1 MTTDVVVVGAGPA
14 GSSVALRLC
23 RAGVGV
29 VLLER
34 KRFPRD
40 KVCGEYLSPGALAAL
55 SELGVDRRVALLGHP
70 IRRVALSAFGHGP
83 VIMALPAGGALALSR
98 ADLDSLLRDTAIAAG
113 AEPLDGIFRELRDEG
128 AGWRVSY
135 RDAAGAERY
144 CTARAVVG
152 ADGAWS
158 SVARS
163 AGLAGDARRA
173 GRWAVGGHVRSNAAD
188 SDTLEMFVGVGGY
201 YARNPLGGEYCN
213 SMLVMPKPVADD
225 ARADAIVDEVT
236 GGRYRFEGASLVKRV
251 AVGPLRYA
259 PHSVAAPGVVLT
271 GDAAGMLDPFVGQG
285 VAVALES
292 SVACAAGVMAHLAGD
307 PARETVR
314 AIRAA
319 RRQIERPRR
328 MLAAA
333 VDLIVRTPLLRA
345 LALRRARR
353 DVAAAEMVLAAVA
366 GAVPCAQTISPAA
379 LVRLL
384 A

>member
-23 RAGVGV
+23 RAGIGV

-40 KVCGEYLSPGALAAL
+40 KVCGEYLSPAALAAL
-55 SELGVDRRVALLGHP
+55 AELGVGRRVSSLGHP
-70 IRRVALSAFGHGP
+70 IRRVALSAFGSGP
-83 VIMALPAGGALALSR
+83 VIMSLPAGGALALSR
-98 ADLDSLLRDTAIAAG
+98 AELDSILRDAALAAG
-113 AEPLDGIFRELRDEG
+113 AEPLDGVFRDLRDEG

-135 RDAAGAERY
+135 RDGSGAERH

-158 SVARS
+158 NVARS
-163 AGLAGDARRA
+163 AGLSGDARRT
-173 GRWAVGGHVRSNAAD
+173 GRWAVGGHVRSDEARA
-188 SDTLEMFVGVGGY
+188 DTLEMFVGAGGY

-236 GGRYRFEGASLVKRV
+236 EGRYRFEGASLVKRV

-259 PHSVAAPGVVLT
+259 PHAVAAPGVTLT

-292 SVACAAGVMAHLAGD
+292 SVTCAAGVVAHLAGAH
-307 PARETVR
+307 ARETVR
-314 AIRAA
+314 ALRAA
-319 RRQIERPRR
+319 RRSIERPRR
-328 MLAAA
+328 MLAAV
-333 VDLIVRTPLLRA
+333 VDCIVRTPPLRA

-353 DVAAAEMVLAAVA
+353 DVAAAELVLGAVA
-366 GAVPCAQTISPAA
+366 GAVPNAQTISPAA

>member
-1 MTTDVVVVGAGPA
+1 MTADVVVVGAGPA
-14 GSSVALRLC
+14 GSSIALRLS

-29 VLLER
+29 ALLER

-55 SELGVDRRVALLGHP
+55 SDLGVARDVFSLGHP
-70 IRRVALSAFGHGP
+70 IRRVALSAFGRGP

-98 ADLDSLLRDTAIAAG
+98 ADLDSILRGAAIAAG
-113 AEPLDGIFRELRDEG
+113 ATPLDGVFCDLREGEP
-128 AGWRVSY
+128 WRVAY
-135 RDAAGAERY
+135 RDASGTERH
-144 CTARAVVG
+144 CTARVVVG

-163 AGLAGDARRA
+163 AGLSGNARRT
-173 GRWAVGGHVRSNAAD
+173 GRWAVGGHVRSSAAE
-188 SDTLEMFVGVGGY
+188 SDTLEMFVGAGGY
-201 YARNPLGGEYCN
+201 YARNPLGDEHCN
-213 SMLVMPKPVADD
+213 SMLVMPRPVADD
-225 ARADAIVDEVT
+225 VRADAIVEEVT

-259 PHSVAAPGVVLT
+259 PHSVAVPGVTLA

-292 SVACAAGVMAHLAGD
+292 SAPCAAGIMAHLAGA

-314 AIRAA
+314 AIKAA
-319 RRQIERPRR
+319 RRRIERPRR
-328 MLAAA
+328 MLAAV
-333 VDLIVRTPLLRA
+333 VDLIVRTPLLRS

-366 GAVPCAQTISPAA
+366 GAAPSAQTISPAA

>member
-1 MTTDVVVVGAGPA
+1 MTADVVVVGAGPA
-14 GSSVALRLC
+14 GSSIALRLC

-55 SELGVDRRVALLGHP
+55 AELGVDHRVASLGHP

-83 VIMALPAGGALALSR
+83 VIMSLPAGGALALSR
-98 ADLDSLLRDTAIAAG
+98 ADLDSLLRDAAIAAG
-113 AEPLDGIFRELRDEG
+113 AEPVDGIFLDLRAEG

-135 RDAAGAERY
+135 RDSSGAARF

-163 AGLAGDARRA
+163 AGLAGDTRRA
-173 GRWAVGGHVRSNAAD
+173 GRWAVGGHVRSSEAQG
-188 SDTLEMFVGVGGY
+188 DTLEMFVGTGGY
-201 YARNPLGGEYCN
+201 YARNPLGGEHCN

-259 PHSVAAPGVVLT
+259 PDSVAVPGVALA

-292 SVACAAGVMAHLAGD
+292 SASCAAGVIAHLAGA
-307 PARETVR
+307 PARETVG
-314 AIRAA
+314 AIRDA
-319 RRQIERPRR
+319 RRRIERPRR
-328 MLAAA
+328 LLAGA

-366 GAVPCAQTISPAA
+366 GAVPNAQTMSPVA